1 MNKQPKVSKIEK
13 KKEHYVNLMLIN
25 TVEAVLLGMVLLLV
39 HRALNTVPDIMYMR
53 TALIWIGGACAAGAV
68 ALGVISYTGQ
78 KTKLF
83 FHACF
88 LLLLTFDCFFIR
100 FGSPLV
106 RFLRENQNS
115 NLPLYIAALISALYI
130 LGAYVWLFVKEKNVK

>member
-1 MNKQPKVSKIEK
+1 LKKQPKVSKIEK

-25 TVEAVLLGMVLLLV
+25 TVEAVLLGMAFVMV
-39 HRALNTVPDIMYMR
+39 YRALNTVPDIMYMR
-53 TALIWIGGACAAGAV
+53 TALIWIGGACAAAAA
-68 ALGVISYTGQ
+68 ALGVISYMNE
-78 KTKLF
+78 KTKLY

-106 RFLRENQNS
+106 RFLRANQNS
-115 NLPLYIAALISALYI
+115 NLPLYIAVLVSAMYI
-130 LGAYVWLFVKEKNVK
+130 LGAYIWLFIKEKNVK